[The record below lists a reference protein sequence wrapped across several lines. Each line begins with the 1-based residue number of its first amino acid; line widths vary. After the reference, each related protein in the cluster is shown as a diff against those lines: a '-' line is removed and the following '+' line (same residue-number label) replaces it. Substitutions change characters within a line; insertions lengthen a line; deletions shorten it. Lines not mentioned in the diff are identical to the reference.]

1 MARPI
6 GDFEIGYRVLA
17 IVFRGEWR
25 RIAAAIAQ
33 KVETPDVALKVSG
46 VGVVSHAVSVVIG
59 KLRRRKAVGNAVYA
73 FNLKAFEE
81 GAFHCIDDEQSRL
94 AVGVVGA
101 FVAVTKYD
109 GPGSG
114 VQARNRRLG
123 EAIAHLHSCVSRQ
136 AAVIEFP

>member
-6 GDFEIGYRVLA
+6 GNFEIGYRVLA

-25 RIAAAIAQ
+25 RITTTVTQ
-33 KVETPDVALKVSG
+33 QVETPEIALQISCIG
-46 VGVVSHAVSVVIG
+46 VISYAVGVVIG

-114 VQARNRRLG
+114 AGAQ
-123 EAIAHLHSCVSRQ
+123 S
-136 AAVIEFP
+136 